1 MGRSMFSLALNVAP
15 FLSETI
21 FYVDDPRRETEVK
34 LFCNLLLYVMLWIV
48 LHFESLRRHLTIF
61 RNVVYAPVWYNGVV
75 PGFMWIGSAL
85 SIFIGSCLMIEEFHF
100 PLIVY
105 TEFATRTLLLIRL
118 LRTMTKYGSRSTRTP
133 APKVRRRRKKLG
145 VPWFGRRR
153 QLV

>member
-61 RNVVYAPVWYNGVV
+61 RNVVYAPVLVQWCWSRIHVDWFCPQYLY
-75 PGFMWIGSAL
+75 WIL
-85 SIFIGSCLMIEEFHF
+85 FDD
-100 PLIVY
+100 
-105 TEFATRTLLLIRL
+105 
-118 LRTMTKYGSRSTRTP
+118 
-133 APKVRRRRKKLG
+133 
-145 VPWFGRRR
+145 
-153 QLV
+153 